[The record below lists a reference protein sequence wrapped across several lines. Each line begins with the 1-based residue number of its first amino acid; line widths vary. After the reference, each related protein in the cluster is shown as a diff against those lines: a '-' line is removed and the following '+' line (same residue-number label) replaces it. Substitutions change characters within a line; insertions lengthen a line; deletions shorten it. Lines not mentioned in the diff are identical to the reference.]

1 MTNYVEFTEKVQTEI
16 LNGLKA
22 AQELNLKSFA
32 AFNQLL
38 TQIPTAKIDA
48 TSTEMPSAT
57 NVVEGAF
64 KFTNELLETRK
75 EYAVKLAELA
85 TEAQKSFSET
95 AKRVAETAKN

>member
-1 MTNYVEFTEKVQTEI
+1 MTNYVEFTEKVQSEI
-16 LNGLKA
+16 LAGLKA

-32 AFNQLL
+32 AFNALL
-38 TQIPTAKIDA
+38 TQIPTSKIDA
-48 TSTEMPSAT
+48 TTEMPSAT

-85 TEAQKSFSET
+85 TEAQKSFTET
-95 AKRVAETAKN
+95 AKRVAESAKN